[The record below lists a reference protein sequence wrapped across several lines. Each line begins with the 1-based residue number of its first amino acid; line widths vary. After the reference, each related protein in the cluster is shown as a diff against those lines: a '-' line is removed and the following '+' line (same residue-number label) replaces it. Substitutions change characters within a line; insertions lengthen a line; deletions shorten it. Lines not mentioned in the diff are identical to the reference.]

1 MFSTFLQ
8 LITHSEDELLEKI
21 SNSTTQKQSLY
32 LLYSEFCL
40 RAKENPNYLEVLK
53 NANYLGV
60 DGKGIIWVLDTID
73 RFESDL
79 INNVVNRP
87 VNNIFSFC
95 IVYIGNFISAFNFIF
110 LQRQTQTRSGVN
122 LILGRKLTY
131 SLLDLAQSKKWS
143 TLLVG
148 GGNLDIVKTNIV
160 AKYPELEINALSFE
174 SDSAMMKDGLDFN
187 SLTSNNLYV
196 TFPELVRART
206 KVFEMKPDLIL
217 VGLGGTSGK
226 QEILI
231 ENLQKDTE
239 LNFGLAVGIGAALD
253 HLGGG
258 KKQKEAPAWMQKIG
272 LEFVWRIF
280 NQPYRSR
287 RILESVFGLIQLVS
301 KEMLQHQ
308 KKPN

>member
-1 MFSTFLQ
+1 MFSTFLP
-8 LITHSEDELLEKI
+8 LITNSESELLEKI

-40 RAKENPNYLEVLK
+40 RAKENHDYLEVLK
-53 NANYLGV
+53 SSDYLGV
-60 DGKGIIWVLDTID
+60 DGKGIIWALDTID

-79 INNVVNRP
+79 TNNLANRP
-87 VNNIFSFC
+87 VNNIFNFC
-95 IVYIGNFISAFNFIF
+95 IIYIGNFISAFNFIF
-110 LQRQTQTRSGVN
+110 LQKQTQTRSGIN
-122 LILGRKLTY
+122 LILGRTLTY

-160 AKYPELEINALSFE
+160 AKYPELELNILSFK
-174 SDSAMMKDGLDFN
+174 SDSVLMKDGLDFN
-187 SLTSNNLYV
+187 SLTSNNLYEV
-196 TFPELVRART
+196 FPELVKVRT
-206 KVFEMKPDLIL
+206 KVVEMKPDLIL

-226 QEILI
+226 QEFLI
-231 ENLQKDTE
+231 DNLQSDTE

-280 NQPYRSR
+280 NQPYRIK
-287 RILESVFGLIQLVS
+287 RILDSVFGLIQLIS
-301 KEMLQHQ
+301 KEMMQ
-308 KKPN
+308 K